1 VLSSEIKEILAM
13 DREERLRLGAFCRD
27 FVREHYSVDTMVESQ
42 LSVYR
47 RLCEYPVE
55 GDPDVLLC
63 GYYGYG
69 NLGDESILSV
79 IIRELRA
86 RDPGVRICVLSAN
99 PKETAAF
106 HMVDAIHRFDLVE
119 IQRKMKKTKL
129 FLFGGGSL
137 LQDKTSNRSLSYYIH
152 MLRMAKKSGA
162 KIAVFANGIGPILRE
177 KNRIRVRDALSL
189 ADTLSFRD
197 IASLDFCR
205 AHCPEKE
212 PRLVFDP
219 VILETGVN
227 TGAKRKCFF
236 AVIPKKTTSAGE
248 EHLKRAIA
256 YMIQEK
262 GLRPM
267 FISLFDA
274 EDGEYTKRLARE
286 FDAEYA
292 LCREAEVCMD
302 YLSRAGFL
310 LSSRLHGL
318 VYATAACCP
327 MLALTDD
334 VKLLSYMGTIG
345 FGEGDDVSLACKD
358 SDGEARLLECM
369 DSLLANEA
377 EIRAHIL
384 KNLPVWRAM
393 AESELHEITRF
404 LT

>member
-1 VLSSEIKEILAM
+1 
-13 DREERLRLGAFCRD
+13 
-27 FVREHYSVDTMVESQ
+27 
-42 LSVYR
+42 
-47 RLCEYPVE
+47 
-55 GDPDVLLC
+55 VLLC

-86 RDPGVRICVLSAN
+86 RDPRVRICVLSAR
-99 PKETAAF
+99 PRETAAF
-106 HMVDAIHRFDLVE
+106 HMVDAIHRFDLAG
-119 IQRKMKKTKL
+119 IQKKMKKTKL

-162 KIAVFANGIGPILRE
+162 KIAVFANGIGPVLRE
-177 KNRIRVRDALSL
+177 KNRARIRGALAL

-197 IASLDFCR
+197 VASLDFCR